1 MASAIQSRI
10 VVQKGNKETYQI
22 MEQVLKAVS
31 LEIVESS
38 QAAKEP
44 LMEHKLPQASVPS
57 MRQLLDL
64 TRYLG
69 HIQLVDHGEPP
80 CPGLN
85 REESYTAALSYWQ
98 VATVSLNLA
107 IRTLP

>member
-1 MASAIQSRI
+1 MAGPIQSRLA
-10 VVQKGNKETYQI
+10 VQKGNKETYQI

-69 HIQLVDHGEPP
+69 HIQLVDHGEAP
-80 CPGLN
+80 CPGL
-85 REESYTAALSYWQ
+85 Y
-98 VATVSLNLA
+98 
-107 IRTLP
+107 